1 MKQTKNIIK
10 AARVMQGL
18 TQTQLGKKLGKTQSW
33 VSFVENGG
41 LGEANLADVLR
52 LCKVLGITITEAAE
66 TVPA

>member
-18 TQTQLGKKLGKTQSW
+18 TQTQLGKKLGKNQSW
-33 VSFVENGG
+33 VSAVENGG

>member
-41 LGEANLADVLR
+41 LGEANLVDVLR